1 MPGEMRAPLQRA
13 HLTKSEAEAS
23 LVARTEPM
31 GPGGADRPK
40 DSKPAV
46 SSGGGMMGP

>member
-23 LVARTEPM
+23 VVVRTEPM
-31 GPGGADRPK
+31 GPGGADRAK
-40 DSKPAV
+40 DPMPEAV
-46 SSGGGMMGP
+46 SGGGMMGP